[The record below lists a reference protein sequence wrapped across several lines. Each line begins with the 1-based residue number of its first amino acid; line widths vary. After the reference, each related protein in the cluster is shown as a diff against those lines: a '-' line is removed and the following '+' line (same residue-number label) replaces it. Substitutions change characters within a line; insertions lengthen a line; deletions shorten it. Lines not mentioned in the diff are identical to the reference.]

1 MTRTRWLFLLLVVAA
16 LVFAAQ
22 AGEYS
27 TPQWLSLRAREKE
40 MRAEVTALAREV
52 DSLTRYK
59 KLVETDPA
67 TQERVAREQYGMLRK
82 GEIEFTLVPPEGK

>member
-1 MTRTRWLFLLLVVAA
+1 MTRKRWLFLVLVLAA

-27 TPQWLSLRAREKE
+27 TPQWLSLRAREKA
-40 MRAEVTALAREV
+40 MRAEVAALTREV
-52 DSLTRYK
+52 DSLTRFK

-67 TQERVAREQYGMLRK
+67 TQERIAREQYGMLRP
-82 GEIEFTLVPPEGK
+82 GEIEFTVVPPQP